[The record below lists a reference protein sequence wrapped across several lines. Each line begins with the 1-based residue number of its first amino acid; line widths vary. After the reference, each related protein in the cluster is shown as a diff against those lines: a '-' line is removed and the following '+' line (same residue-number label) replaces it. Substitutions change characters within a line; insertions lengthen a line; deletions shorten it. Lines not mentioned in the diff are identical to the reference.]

1 MQDADREAFA
11 KWCRNAPGGG
21 LRETLERWI
30 IWCAAASYARQSQEK
45 ALALAGAAL
54 MDLGRTN
61 ARLSAALINIIDC
74 DHHNHCDGPPPRYV
88 NNYY

>member
-45 ALALAGAAL
+45 ALALAG
-54 MDLGRTN
+54 
-61 ARLSAALINIIDC
+61 
-74 DHHNHCDGPPPRYV
+74 
-88 NNYY
+88 